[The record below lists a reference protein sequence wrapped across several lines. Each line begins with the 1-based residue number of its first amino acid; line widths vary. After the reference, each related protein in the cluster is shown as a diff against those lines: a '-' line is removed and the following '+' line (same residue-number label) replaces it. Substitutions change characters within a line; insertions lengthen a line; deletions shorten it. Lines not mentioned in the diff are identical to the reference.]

1 MVTGEAGRLTDLRM
15 EVFSMVVAQIELEKL
30 PSEVQTLVERVPSEY
45 VHDLAL
51 DLAWAALIA
60 PRRPDALHQVLHEWE
75 ITLEE
80 IELAGD
86 ELPDIVRARE
96 EAQTGVGMTPAELG
110 AFLDSDAD
118 G

>member
-1 MVTGEAGRLTDLRM
+1 MIASEASHLADSRT
-15 EVFSMVVAQIELEKL
+15 EVFSMAVARVELEKL
-30 PSEVQTLVERVPSEY
+30 PSEVQALVDRVPSE
-45 VHDLAL
+45 HMQDLAL

-60 PRRPDALHQVLHEWE
+60 PRRPDALHQVLREWE

-96 EAQTGVGMTPAELG
+96 EVQAGVGMTPAELR
-110 AFLDSDAD
+110 ASLDSDD